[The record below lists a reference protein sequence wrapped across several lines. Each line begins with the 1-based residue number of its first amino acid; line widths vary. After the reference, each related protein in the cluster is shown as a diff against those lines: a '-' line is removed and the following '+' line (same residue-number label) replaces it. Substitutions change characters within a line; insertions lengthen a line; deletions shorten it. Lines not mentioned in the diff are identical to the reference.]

1 MAMDL
6 RSMSDEEILET
17 ILEEFEDDGRLPMN
31 YIDVEVVDGGITI
44 NGRVSSEEELQIV
57 DEVLHETLEL
67 KDYNNKVWVD
77 ESLSYEDP
85 DDNSP
90 DIKELGF
97 DDDDD
102 IDDEDYSDEEEEGYN

>member
-1 MAMDL
+1 MDL
-6 RSMSDEEILET
+6 KSMSDEEILET
-17 ILEEFEDDGRLPMN
+17 IQEEFEEDGRLPMN
-31 YIDVEVVDGGITI
+31 YLDIEVVDGGVTI

-57 DEVLHETLEL
+57 DEVLSDVLGV

-77 ESLSYEDP
+77 ETLSYEDP

-97 DDDDD
+97 EDDDD
-102 IDDEDYSDEEEEGYN
+102 IDDEDYSEDEEDDYN

>member
-1 MAMDL
+1 MDL
-6 RSMSDEEILET
+6 KSMSDEEILEV
-17 ILEEFEDDGRLPMN
+17 IQEEFEDDGRLPMS
-31 YIDVEVVDGGITI
+31 YLDIEVVDGSITI
-44 NGRVSSEEELQIV
+44 SGRVSSEEELQIV
-57 DEVLHETLEL
+57 DEVMTTTLKV

-90 DIKELGF
+90 DLKELGLD

-102 IDDEDYSDEEEEGYN
+102 IDDEDYSEDEEDDYN